1 MHQHQQQTK
10 LAGSYSGS
18 LAVDHALAGVGGAI
32 ISTVAFHPLDMIK
45 IRLQVDVSAR
55 GEAVLGRA
63 IRATRH
69 VINTNGFQGLYRGLG
84 ANLAGNCA
92 SWGLYFAWYTW
103 IKEQMAGGHTA
114 ETASGISTLSPGQ
127 HMVSGALAGA
137 LTQCMANPLWVVKTR
152 ICTTSKGDPA
162 AYRGLMDGL
171 WQIASKEGIRGLYK
185 GLAPGLL
192 GVAHGGVQFM
202 AYEEMKRRLLRTKAK
217 ASADSFS
224 MIEYAFMSSTS
235 KVLALSI
242 TYPSQVLRSRL
253 QQQPNVPGSKPMPA
267 TAVATGAPRM
277 VSYSGLLDV
286 VHKIIRTEGVSG
298 FYKGFGP
305 ALFRVLPG
313 NVITF
318 LVYEKISE
326 FFRGHATHR
335 SV

>member
-1 MHQHQQQTK
+1 M
-10 LAGSYSGS
+10 
-18 LAVDHALAGVGGAI
+18 
-32 ISTVAFHPLDMIK
+32 FHPLDMIK

-55 GEAVLGRA
+55 GEAILGRA

-69 VINTNGFQGLYRGLG
+69 VVTTDRFQGLYRGLG

-114 ETASGISTLSPGQ
+114 ETALGISTLSPGQ
-127 HMVSGALAGA
+127 HLVSGALAGA

-162 AYRGLMDGL
+162 AYRGLIDGL
-171 WQIASKEGIRGLYK
+171 WQIATKEGVRGLYK
-185 GLAPGLL
+185 GLAPGLF
-192 GVAHGGVQFM
+192 GVAHGGIQFM
-202 AYEEMKRRLLRTKAK
+202 AYEEMKKQLLRTKPKPK
-217 ASADSFS
+217 AQTDSFL
-224 MIEYAFMSSTS
+224 MFEYAFMSSTS

-253 QQQPNVPGSKPMPA
+253 QQQPKISSGSSSSSSSSRSGPA
-267 TAVATGAPRM
+267 PPSGVATGAPRM
-277 VSYSGLLDV
+277 ASYTGLTDV
-286 VHKIIRTEGVSG
+286 IRKIIKSEGVPG

-313 NVITF
+313 NIITF
-318 LVYEKISE
+318 LVYEKISV
-326 FFRGHATHR
+326 FFRGHATR
-335 SV
+335 KST